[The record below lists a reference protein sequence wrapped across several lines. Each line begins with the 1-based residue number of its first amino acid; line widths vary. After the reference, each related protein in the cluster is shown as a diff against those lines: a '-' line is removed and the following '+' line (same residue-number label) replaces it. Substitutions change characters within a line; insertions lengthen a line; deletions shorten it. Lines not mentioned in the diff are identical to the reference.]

1 MPRLRGVTPDSGSS
15 RAFVAYGPRHGAIER
30 LPLTRTRHAGADLDT
45 NAVLLRVDACAL
57 SATDGEQWAGHLGA
71 PWPFVPGSE
80 VVGTIEA
87 IGEHARARLGVRA
100 GDRVAV
106 APRRWCGTCAA
117 CGRGRIRRC
126 EHFADAPSVGQV
138 RLAERDGAAA
148 LGGLAEQIVL
158 GPGSQLVAVPP
169 ALDPVVASGANAVA
183 EAIRWMTVL
192 GEVGEGDVVAVLGP
206 GFRGLAAAAVAR
218 DAGARLVA
226 VIGHGPRDAQ
236 RLALAS
242 AFGAD
247 LTIDAATTD
256 PVAALRD
263 ATGGGADVVLD
274 ITSSSPAAFA
284 TAVALAAPEAR
295 IVVGGVHG
303 DHDVAGFR
311 PDDLVVRQLRVV
323 GAIGCA
329 NGDHA
334 RGVALLH
341 SGRWPFASVPTA
353 VVGLDRATV
362 ALDSLV
368 PSTTRDPSAPIRT
381 VVVPHD
387 DTEHRHDE
395 GRP

>member
-1 MPRLRGVTPDSGSS
+1 MPRDLARLRGVDPTSH
-15 RAFVAYGPRHGAIER
+15 RAFVAHGPLRGAVDR
-30 LPLTRTRHAGADLDT
+30 LPLAPWGRGVTGTD
-45 NAVLLRVDACAL
+45 AVLVRVEACAL

-87 IGEHARARLGVRA
+87 IGAPAGRRLGLQT
-100 GDRVAV
+100 GDRVVV

-117 CGRGRIRRC
+117 CRRDRIRRC
-126 EHFADAPSVGQV
+126 ERFADAPSIGQV
-138 RLAERDGAAA
+138 RLDERDGATA
-148 LGGLAEQIVL
+148 LGGLAEMIVL

-169 ALDPVVASGANAVA
+169 TLDPVVASGANAVA

-218 DAGARLVA
+218 DAGARFVA

-236 RLALAS
+236 RLALAA

-247 LTIDAATTD
+247 LAVDAATTD
-256 PVAALRD
+256 PVVALRD

-284 TAVALAAPEAR
+284 SAVALAGPDAR

-311 PDDLVVRQLRVV
+311 PDDIVVRQLRVV

-329 NGDHA
+329 PGDHA
-334 RGVALLH
+334 RGVALLQ
-341 SGRWPFASVPTA
+341 SGRWPFAAVPTA
-353 VVGLDRATV
+353 VIGLDRVTD
-362 ALDSLV
+362 ALGALV
-368 PSTTRDPSAPIRT
+368 PSPTRDPSGPLRT
-381 VVVPHD
+381 VVVPD
-387 DTEHRHDE
+387 PKRA
-395 GRP
+395 RP